1 MIVLG
6 ADTHKR
12 SHTIAAVSA
21 ATGELVGGQTVQ
33 VGTKGFAALL
43 VWARG
48 LQGERVWAIED
59 CRHVS
64 GSFERF
70 LIGRGERVL
79 QVTTRLMAASRRGA
93 RERGKSDSIDAV
105 AVARGLDQI
114 AAQVVELVVGRPR
127 GRRRDDRGVHGREAA
142 AQPRRA
148 PCGRPCRRTG

>member
-21 ATGELVGGQTVQ
+21 ATGELVGEQTVQ
-33 VGTKGFAALL
+33 VGAKGFAALV

-48 LQGERVWAIED
+48 LGGERVWAIED

-70 LIGRGERVL
+70 LIG
-79 QVTTRLMAASRRGA
+79 ARRAGPA
-93 RERGKSDSIDAV
+93 RHDEAD
-105 AVARGLDQI
+105 
-114 AAQVVELVVGRPR
+114 
-127 GRRRDDRGVHGREAA
+127 GRRRGVGASRAREVR
-142 AQPRRA
+142 PHRRA
-148 PCGRPCRRTG
+148 SRSRARRCAKAWMRCRPRSWTVRSSICGCWSTTASG

>member
-21 ATGELVGGQTVQ
+21 ATGELVGEQTVG
-33 VGTKGFAALL
+33 VGAKGFAALL

-48 LQGERVWAIED
+48 LEGERVWAIED

-79 QVTTRLMAASRRGA
+79 RVTTRLMADTRRRAATAGSPTASTPSRSPARRCA
-93 RERGKSDSIDAV
+93 KVWMRC
-105 AVARGLDQI
+105 
-114 AAQVVELVVGRPR
+114 RPR
-127 GRRRDDRGVHGREAA
+127 SWKV
-142 AQPRRA
+142 PS
-148 PCGRPCRRTG
+148 